1 MNVAVKDASRILS
14 VSEKTIYRWLKSGVL
29 PAYKLNGSY
38 RFNTAELLEWAM
50 SHRIGVTTDALDE
63 AEPQGTALPNLF
75 SALEAGG
82 IHYRLEGNS
91 RDEVLAG
98 AVAGLRLAD
107 EINRQELTK
116 SLIAREKLA
125 STALGNG
132 VAAPHPRS
140 PGLPFVGRSTVSLF
154 FLERPVS
161 FAAFDGQL
169 THSLFVIIAENLRE
183 HLYLLS
189 KLTFVLRN
197 QQFQNLLIHQA
208 SREQLYSGL
217 KEAEA
222 CLVEEQDLALKSL
235 KKVDARDALHA

>member
-1 MNVAVKDASRILS
+1 MNIAVKDASRLLS
-14 VSEKTIYRWLKSGVL
+14 VSEKTIYRWLKSGVI

-38 RFNTAELLEWAM
+38 RFNTAELLEWAR
-50 SHRIGVTTDALDE
+50 SRRIGVTTDALEE
-63 AEPQGTALPNLF
+63 AEPQGRALPNLF
-75 SALEAGG
+75 LALEAGG

-98 AVAGLRLAD
+98 AVTHLRIPE
-107 EINRQELTK
+107 EINRHELTK

-125 STALGNG
+125 STALGDG

-140 PGLPFVGRSTVSLF
+140 PGLPFTGRSTVSLF
-154 FLERPVS
+154 FLEKPVS
-161 FAAFDGQL
+161 FAALDGQL
-169 THSLFVIIAENLRE
+169 THSLFVLIAANLRE

-197 QQFQNLLIHQA
+197 QQFQNLLDHQA

-222 CLVEEQDLALKSL
+222 RLVEEQDLTLKPL
-235 KKVDARDALHA
+235 HKVDKSDALRA